1 MRILRERLAKGGWS
15 WLFDRGGLLGL
26 VAVVAYAVLAAPH
39 IVDGDN
45 AEFATLSHTGGI
57 AHPSGYPLYVLWLRA
72 WRWLPGEPA
81 HAAAIATAILG
92 AAAVVALMNAA
103 RVWGASTGA
112 ATLAAAIVAGSP
124 IVLRVHSE
132 AEVFA
137 MNDLACAL
145 VLLLAAQ
152 RGPVRGA
159 WRGLLLGLVAGC
171 GLADH
176 LTCVLVAP
184 VGILGVVRAAK
195 EQRIAIACAV
205 VGLLAGLSAYAYAF
219 VAPDSAMSWGGVHDL
234 DSLIGLVTRR
244 DYGGATAFAPNALP
258 TSAFEQVFELA
269 LSIGRA
275 WLWLPALGAL
285 AMLGYRCAKPGD
297 GETRIA
303 WAMLALAWLL
313 AGPIL
318 ASRFDVAPDLIGISV
333 CRRFHVL
340 PALLLA
346 IPAALAFDAVPIR
359 TPRTARVMAAALALP
374 ASIALSLPYLG
385 RVHTAAVER
394 YAQNV
399 LEALPDGA
407 VLVVSEDYIY
417 AGAQYVQAAL
427 GERPDVIVVGEGLLG
442 MPWYRDRL
450 AARGLEMPP
459 GKPSSG
465 WVVEHAARAGK
476 RVFVDLKQKEVLA
489 KLPTYPWGEV
499 LAVGTPPPADQL
511 AEANHEL
518 YDAFRLDYMP
528 PGADDEY
535 ATVIARHYAAMRT
548 LLVEILDA
556 AGRHDDAQ
564 SFVEK

>member
-1 MRILRERLAKGGWS
+1 M
-15 WLFDRGGLLGL
+15 
-26 VAVVAYAVLAAPH
+26 LAAPY

-45 AEFATLSHTGGI
+45 AEFATLAHTGGI
-57 AHPSGYPLYVLWLRA
+57 AHPSGYPIYVLWLRA
-72 WRWLPGEPA
+72 WSWLPWQPA

-92 AAAVVALMNAA
+92 ALAVVALMNAA
-103 RVWGASTGA
+103 RAWGASTGA

-124 IVLRVHSE
+124 IVLRVHTE

-145 VLLLAAQ
+145 VLWLAAR

-184 VGILGVVRAAK
+184 VGILGVVRAVK
-195 EQRIAIACAV
+195 EQRVAAVLAAIGV
-205 VGLLAGLSAYAYAF
+205 LVGASAYFYAL
-219 VAPDSAMSWGGVHDL
+219 VAPHTPMSWGDVRDL
-234 DSLIGLVTRR
+234 DGIVGLILRR
-244 DYGGATAFAPNALP
+244 DYGSALALGPASSATTPA
-258 TSAFEQVFELA
+258 EQLFELA

-275 WLWLPALGAL
+275 WLWLPALAAL
-285 AMLGYRCAKPGD
+285 AMLGYRCAKPRD
-297 GETRIA
+297 GETRVA
-303 WAMLALAWLL
+303 WIMLALAWLL
-313 AGPIL
+313 TGPIL
-318 ASRFDVAPDLIGISV
+318 ASRFDLTPDVVGAAVLA
-333 CRRFHVL
+333 RFHVL

-346 IPAALAFDAVPIR
+346 LPAALAFDAIPIR
-359 TPRTARVMAAALALP
+359 TPRSARVMAAALALP
-374 ASIALSLPYLG
+374 ASLALSLPYLG

-399 LEALPDGA
+399 LESLPDSA

-427 GERPDVIVVGEGLLG
+427 GERHDVIVVGEGLLG
-442 MPWYRDRL
+442 FAWYRDRL

-465 WVVEHAARAGK
+465 WVVEHAARSGR

-489 KLPTYPWGEV
+489 NLPTYPWGEM
-499 LAVGTPPPADQL
+499 LAVGEPPPLDKL

-518 YDAFRLDYMP
+518 YDGFRLDYVP

-535 ATVIARHYAAMRT
+535 ATVVARHYAAMRQ
-548 LLVEILDA
+548 LLVEMLDA
-556 AGRHDDAQ
+556 GGRHDDAQ
-564 SFVEK
+564 SFLRP

>member
-1 MRILRERLAKGGWS
+1 M
-15 WLFDRGGLLGL
+15 
-26 VAVVAYAVLAAPH
+26 AYAVLAAPH

-45 AEFATLSHTGGI
+45 AEFATLAHTGGI

-72 WRWLPGEPA
+72 WSWLPGEPA

-92 AAAVVALMNAA
+92 ALAVVALMNAA
-103 RVWGASTGA
+103 RAWGASTGA

-124 IVLRVHSE
+124 IVLRVHTE

-145 VLLLAAQ
+145 VLWLAAR

-159 WRGLLLGLVAGC
+159 WRGVLLGLVAGC

-184 VGILGVVRAAK
+184 VGILGVVRAYK
-195 EQRIAIACAV
+195 EQRVAVALAI

-244 DYGGATAFAPNALP
+244 DYGGATAFAPVALA
-258 TSAFEQVFELA
+258 TSAVEQIVELA

-275 WLWLPALGAL
+275 WLWLPALAAL

-297 GETRIA
+297 GETRVA
-303 WAMLALAWLL
+303 WIMLALAWLL

-346 IPAALAFDAVPIR
+346 IPAARAFDAIPIR
-359 TPRTARVMAAALALP
+359 TPRSARVLAAALALP

-385 RVHTAAVER
+385 HVHTAAVER

-399 LEALPDGA
+399 VESLPEGA

-427 GERPDVIVVGEGLLG
+427 DERHDVIVVGEGLLG
-442 MPWYRDRL
+442 LAWYRDRL

-465 WVVEHAARAGK
+465 WVVEHAARAGR

-499 LAVGTPPPADQL
+499 LAVGPPPPLDKL

-518 YDAFRLDYMP
+518 YDGFRLDYVA

-535 ATVIARHYAAMRT
+535 ATVVARHYAAMRQ
-548 LLVEILDA
+548 LLVEMLDA

-564 SFVEK
+564 SFSRP